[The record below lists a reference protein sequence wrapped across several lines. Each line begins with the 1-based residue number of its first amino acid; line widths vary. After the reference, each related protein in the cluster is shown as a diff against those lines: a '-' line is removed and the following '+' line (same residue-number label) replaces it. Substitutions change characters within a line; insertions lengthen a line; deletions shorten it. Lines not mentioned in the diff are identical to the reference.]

1 MAYAVPVGWGPVYW
15 MVIHLNAL
23 QYATEM
29 PYKAPC
35 SDEEFEAMDKD
46 AKRVEM
52 QVRNM
57 FEQLHEAHV
66 SFMRN
71 LVVQLPCPDCRNHL
85 NMHYNNFP
93 PEAHILRT
101 SGTDAFFKYT
111 VDLHNVVNAT
121 KGKDPMSHE
130 DAREYYDSLFS
141 LQNKA
146 GLARLMSIDAYRKA
160 EETMR
165 RRVRKLENGDPVL
178 KDKNE
183 EIDAMAD
190 LVTNAHRTIE
200 ILQGEKVDETRKIE
214 RVQTVYLTRESIGLI
229 VVALLGFVL
238 LVWLIQRG

>member
-1 MAYAVPVGWGPVYW
+1 MLGLA
-15 MVIHLNAL
+15 
-23 QYATEM
+23 Q
-29 PYKAPC
+29 
-35 SDEEFEAMDKD
+35 
-46 AKRVEM
+46 R
-52 QVRNM
+52 
-57 FEQLHEAHV
+57 
-66 SFMRN
+66 
-71 LVVQLPCPDCRNHL
+71 
-85 NMHYNNFP
+85 
-93 PEAHILRT
+93 
-101 SGTDAFFKYT
+101 
-111 VDLHNVVNAT
+111 
-121 KGKDPMSHE
+121 SHE
-130 DAREYYDSLFS
+130 DAREYYDGLFS